1 MEAFSAFINDA
12 SLNQKQIAF
21 VRKIINHIE
30 QNGYMENV
38 AELQKPPFD
47 KPVAFIKMFDA
58 KTRAALIQKINE
70 IKENAVRVVAG

>member
-1 MEAFSAFINDA
+1 MSICVWQEDRMEEKEWLPVWFPD
-12 SLNQKQIAF
+12 
-21 VRKIINHIE
+21 IIRRFHSME
-30 QNGYMENV
+30 QE

-70 IKENAVRVVAG
+70 IKENAVKVVAG